1 MINHEAIKS
10 LIESCYSNNYDKI
23 KENVTEIIRSGHAV
37 SQVVLQ
43 LHEFIL
49 SMKLSD
55 DQKSEIMEA
64 IAVRFCLNNIKT
76 TKVFINFSNLKLQL
90 I

>member
-1 MINHEAIKS
+1 M
-10 LIESCYSNNYDKI
+10 IESCFSNNYDKV
-23 KENVTEIIRSGHAV
+23 KENVTEIIQSGHAV

-43 LHEFIL
+43 LHEEIL

-64 IAVRFCLNNIKT
+64 IAVRFFFDLCEPQK
-76 TKVFINFSNLKLQL
+76 F
-90 I
+90 